1 MELRA
6 ADTDDTDVL
15 VDLWVELARDQRA
28 HGSHLVPEDNRSAIR
43 EAITRRLV
51 SGNVVIAGDDGA
63 AAGFVM
69 YSVERGR
76 YEQDVTRGIIENV
89 YVRPGYRRRGIGSD
103 LIDAA
108 ERDLAEQGVEAV
120 TLEVMAHNE
129 AARRFYERHGY
140 TPHRTEL
147 EKRLQSDTL

>member
-1 MELRA
+1 VELRA

-28 HGSHLVPEDNRSAIR
+28 HGSHLVPEENRSAIR
-43 EAITRRLV
+43 EAITRRVL
-51 SGNVVIAGDDGA
+51 SQNVVLASEGGEA
-63 AAGFVM
+63 VGFVM
-69 YSVERGR
+69 YSVEQGR

-89 YVRPGYRRRGIGSD
+89 YVRAGRRRRGIGSD

-108 ERDLAEQGVEAV
+108 ERDLAERGVEV
-120 TLEVMAHNE
+120 TTLEVMAPNE
-129 AARRFYERHGY
+129 AAQRFYERHGY
-140 TPHRTEL
+140 TPHRVEL